1 MMQNL
6 LIENGGIINISNIT
20 LPKGSYVQLQPHST
34 TFTELSNPRS
44 VLEKA
49 LRKFSCMTKGN
60 AVCCLLS
67 AISYSLDHP

>member
-44 VLEKA
+44 VSVCRL
-49 LRKFSCMTKGN
+49 LSVVCYLLSV
-60 AVCCLLS
+60 VCCLPS
-67 AISYSLDHP
+67 AV